1 MYFARILF
9 FCDDELSFDNLS
21 NEPIEL
27 FQYGNYTCH
36 AKSQK
41 QADKTKIIIE
51 YGGFESREKAESE
64 GIELLRNIK
73 LEMCKYNNKI
83 NISGISGV
91 LDCAE
96 KSVKPAEFT
105 EEGLDMLKNKAIREK
120 KISKDTRVLE
130 DILGLEIYEVISS
143 MNEIY
148 FVAQGLEI
156 KYNTDFKLKRRS
168 FEFENDKLDIVLS
181 FLNSSSLIND
191 RRIRFLL
198 RIMAIEVLVSDKEY
212 NEKNYIEIINNII
225 KNISCSDKLME
236 RVKNDIGQLKIKSIG
251 KKCKELI
258 EQHCGDKTY
267 FGLDVSKFFNN
278 CYKMRSELVHSGK
291 IDIMELEKYNEPLK
305 QLVIDLI
312 ESFSTHTIH

>member
-9 FCDDELSFDNLS
+9 FCDDGLSFDNLS
-21 NEPIEL
+21 NEPVEL

-41 QADKTKIIIE
+41 QADKTKVIIE

-73 LEMCKYNNKI
+73 LEMCRDNNKI
-83 NISGISGV
+83 NISGTSGV
-91 LDCAE
+91 LDCTE
-96 KSVKPAEFT
+96 KSVKSTGLT
-105 EEGLDMLKNKAIREK
+105 EEGLNIIKNVLVCKGE
-120 KISKDTRVLE
+120 ISEDTRVIG
-130 DILGLEIYEVISS
+130 DVLGLEIYEVISS
-143 MNEIY
+143 MNEIH
-148 FVAQGLEI
+148 FVADAFKI
-156 KYNTDFKLKRRS
+156 KCNTDFKLKRRS
-168 FEFENDKLDIVLS
+168 FEFENNKLDIVLS

-191 RRIRFLL
+191 IRIQFLL

-258 EQHCGDKTY
+258 EQRCGDKKY

-291 IDIMELEKYNEPLK
+291 IDIMELEKHNEPLK
-305 QLVIDLI
+305 LLVIDLI
-312 ESFSTHTIH
+312 ESFSTHTMH